1 MSTLEETSSQNLS
14 FWHSTASQPA
24 QSPLAGDI
32 DVDVAIVGGGFTGLW
47 TAYYLKSLDPSLSVA
62 IAEAR
67 FPGFGASGRNG
78 GWAVG
83 EMAGMA
89 TYFGDPAT
97 RESALRLQRAMFQA
111 VDEIGRVTR
120 EEGIDCHYAKGGTLN
135 LATAPAFEAHLRAEA
150 KEWESLGFGQDD
162 FRWLDED
169 EVAQRVRGPKASGA
183 LFSPHCAVVHP
194 FRLVSGLVDVLTKK
208 GVQIYSGTPATRI
221 ENGKVLTPGGCIR
234 APMIVRATE
243 GYTDSLRGH
252 RREMLPFYSM
262 MIATEPLSK
271 ETWDEIGLE
280 ARETFGD
287 PRRMVIYG
295 QRTAD
300 DRIAF
305 GARGGY
311 LFGSKIRSEFSP
323 DEKVFREARQSLI
336 ELFPILEG
344 VSVTHSW
351 GGALG
356 IPRDWRPA
364 VGIDRRAGKAWG
376 GGYVGEGVAASNLA
390 GQTLADLILERASPR
405 IDLPWVG
412 SSFSKWEPEPLRWM
426 GVALMNRLGDRLDR
440 QELSGARASRLFDSV
455 YNWIV
460 KK

>member
-1 MSTLEETSSQNLS
+1 MSTLEETSSRNLS

-78 GWAVG
+78 GWVVG

-89 TYFGDPAT
+89 TYLEDLAT
-97 RESALRLQRAMFQA
+97 RESGIRLQRALFQA

-120 EEGIDCHYAKGGTLN
+120 EEGIDCHYTKGGTLN
-135 LATAPAFEAHLRAEA
+135 LATTPAYESHLRAEI
-150 KEWESLGFGQDD
+150 KDWESLGFGQDD
-162 FRWLDED
+162 FRWLDRD

-183 LFSPHCAVVHP
+183 LFNPHCAVVHP
-194 FRLVSGLVDVLTKK
+194 FRLVSGLVDVLTQR
-208 GVQIYSGTPATRI
+208 GVQIFSGTPATRI
-221 ENGKVLTPGGCIR
+221 EGDKVLTPSGCIR

-243 GYTDSLRGH
+243 AYTDSLPGH
-252 RREMLPFYSM
+252 RREMLPYYSM
-262 MIATEPLSK
+262 MIATEPLSE
-271 ETWDEIGLE
+271 ETWGEIGLE
-280 ARETFGD
+280 ARETFAD

-311 LFGSKIRSEFSP
+311 LFGSRIRNSFSP
-323 DEKVFREARQSLI
+323 DEKAFHETRQTLT
-336 ELFPILEG
+336 ELFPILKG
-344 VSVTHSW
+344 VHVTHSW

-356 IPRDWRPA
+356 IPRDWSPS
-364 VGIDRRAGKAWG
+364 VGIDRRAGKAWA

-390 GQTLADLILERASPR
+390 GQTLADLILERASSR

-412 SSFSKWEPEPLRWM
+412 SPSPKWEPEPLRWL
-426 GVALMNRLGDRLDR
+426 GIAIMNRLGDRLDR
-440 QELSGARASRLFDSV
+440 QELAGGSASRLFGSV
-455 YNWIV
+455 YDWIV